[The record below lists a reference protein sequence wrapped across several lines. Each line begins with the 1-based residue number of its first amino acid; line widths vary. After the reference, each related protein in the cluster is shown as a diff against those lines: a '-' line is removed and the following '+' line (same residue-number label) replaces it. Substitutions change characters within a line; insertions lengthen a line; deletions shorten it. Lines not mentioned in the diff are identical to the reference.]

1 MCSFRI
7 YLSRSVW
14 YSVSVIHPCRT
25 KAIFISFWIYIW
37 LKHGQDVHFKFG
49 QFTFSWPLCGL
60 NLKYKKCRIL
70 TWILVFSR
78 SWPLVGKLDLPSAGF
93 LFRKSVTTRKLAKIT
108 ISTPWQKRSP
118 YPVSDSRVWKC
129 TVLGSV
135 MVSFMGSV
143 IGSVLVSDMRSVK
156 GFVMRSETVKPI
168 LIWVKL
174 IWEAKFCEERLR
186 QLTPA
191 PSTGLVCYN
200 YFGE

>member
-1 MCSFRI
+1 MCNFRI
-7 YLSRSVW
+7 K
-14 YSVSVIHPCRT
+14 T
-25 KAIFISFWIYIW
+25 TFIAFWIYIW
-37 LKHGQDVHFKFG
+37 LKPGQDVHFKFG

-60 NLKYKKCRIL
+60 NMKYKKNPSQTKIAAFLLEFFFLKIVTFGWETGFALCWLSVSEKCDNKKI
-70 TWILVFSR
+70 
-78 SWPLVGKLDLPSAGF
+78 GKDHHQH
-93 LFRKSVTTRKLAKIT
+93 TLAK
-108 ISTPWQKRSP
+108 KSP

-135 MVSFMGSV
+135 MVSVMGSV